1 VAHATRF
8 DYCAPVQP
16 VPRLRLKK
24 DVVAAI
30 RRGHPWIFAAALER
44 PARELPAG
52 AEVDVVAPQA
62 QGGSF
67 LARGFHDPD
76 GPIAVRVLTR
86 NETVR
91 LDAAFVR
98 ERVLAACAL
107 RRASAHELDGDAV
120 RLLNGEGDLV
130 PGLVLD
136 AYADTGVVRF
146 DGAAA
151 ESAWAPHARTIAAAL
166 AEGGFPLARLW
177 ARPSEGRAG
186 GGRALVGDAP
196 AGLVMVREAT
206 SRFEV
211 DVVHGQ
217 KTGLFLD
224 QRPNRALVH
233 RLAGGLRVLNL
244 YSYTGGFSV
253 AAALGGAKK
262 VSTVDL
268 AKPAIEAA
276 KRNFSHSGLAPEAH
290 EFAAADCRA
299 YLSDAAAR
307 GRSWDLAICDPPSF
321 APSEKAKPAA
331 LAAYRGLNEQ
341 VARVVA
347 PGGLLASASC
357 SSHVTMD
364 DFTAAIAGA
373 CADAGRRAQVVHAG
387 GAGPDH
393 PVSVAFPEG
402 RYLKFLLL
410 RVD

>member
-1 VAHATRF
+1 
-8 DYCAPVQP
+8 
-16 VPRLRLKK
+16 
-24 DVVAAI
+24 
-30 RRGHPWIFAAALER
+30 
-44 PARELPAG
+44 
-52 AEVDVVAPQA
+52 
-62 QGGSF
+62 
-67 LARGFHDPD
+67 
-76 GPIAVRVLTR
+76 
-86 NETVR
+86 
-91 LDAAFVR
+91 
-98 ERVLAACAL
+98 
-107 RRASAHELDGDAV
+107 
-120 RLLNGEGDLV
+120 
-130 PGLVLD
+130 
-136 AYADTGVVRF
+136 
-146 DGAAA
+146 
-151 ESAWAPHARTIAAAL
+151 
-166 AEGGFPLARLW
+166 
-177 ARPSEGRAG
+177 
-186 GGRALVGDAP
+186 
-196 AGLVMVREAT
+196 
-206 SRFEV
+206 
-211 DVVHGQ
+211 
-217 KTGLFLD
+217 
-224 QRPNRALVH
+224 
-233 RLAGGLRVLNL
+233 
-244 YSYTGGFSV
+244 V
-253 AAALGGAKK
+253 AAALGGSKK